1 MKLSRLA
8 LAVALAPGLAVADD
22 LSRDQ
27 ALKLSD
33 TVITA
38 NRDVQQRGESSAAIS
53 VFTRQDIERLNPS
66 SVGELLSRVP
76 GVQVI
81 RNGGR
86 GANTSLFIRGTS
98 NAQSLVLIDG
108 VRIGSASSGGAA
120 LQYLSVEQIERIE
133 VLRGSRSAMYG
144 ADALGGVV
152 QIFTRRGE
160 GEGLHPYLRLAGG
173 SEGTWERSLGL
184 SGGDG
189 RTRYNLTGSL
199 EETDGI
205 DRTDL
210 SYASDADHDAFRN
223 RSFSLNLAHSL
234 SDDLEIGLSAVDQR
248 GKSEYDNPSGRY
260 DSSTRLSYPAENWSE
275 FSQSSVSAYVDANL
289 ADSWS
294 SRLELGH
301 SEDKQEDF
309 DKLFPGSDVF
319 NTYRDS
325 AAWLN
330 TLQLGN
336 DQQLRVGLDY
346 QEDNLHS
353 STAYREEERWNQA
366 AFIQHSYQGE
376 HFSTEL
382 GLRHDKNEQYGSEN
396 TWNAALTLP
405 LNQANELVLSYAEGF
420 RVPTFNDLYWPAG
433 AWYVG
438 NPDLAPEKSRS
449 YELQWRSQLA
459 EGTRLE
465 ASLYR
470 TDIDDLITYVRDS
483 STFIGRNYNVDQA
496 RINGFEVSLQQQL
509 GAWTGNLSLSIIDP
523 RDRDSGHTL
532 ARRAKRHL
540 SLDLDR
546 RLGDFNVGATWQAY
560 SQRYDDV
567 ANNREIAGYGVLD
580 LRGSWQASKELAFDL
595 KLANLLDKG
604 YSTALYQY
612 AGDYRYYG
620 YQETPRSLML
630 GLTWTPAL

>member
-234 SDDLEIGLSAVDQR
+234 SDDLEIGLSVVDQR
-248 GKSEYDNPSGRY
+248 GKSEYDNPYGRFDY
-260 DSSTRLSYPAENWSE
+260 STYLSYPAENWSE

-353 STAYREEERWNQA
+353 STAYSEEERWNQA

-420 RVPTFNDLYWPAG
+420 RVPTFNDLYGPANWG
-433 AWYVG
+433 S
-438 NPDLAPEKSRS
+438 NPDLDPERSKS

>member
-98 NAQSLVLIDG
+98 NVQSLVLIDG

-248 GKSEYDNPSGRY
+248 GKSEYDNPYGRFDY
-260 DSSTRLSYPAENWSE
+260 STYLSYPAENWSE

-353 STAYREEERWNQA
+353 STAYSEEERWNQA

-405 LNQANELVLSYAEGF
+405 LNQVNELVLSYAEGF
-420 RVPTFNDLYWPAG
+420 RVPTFNDLYGPANWG
-433 AWYVG
+433 S
-438 NPDLAPEKSRS
+438 NPDLDPERSKS

-470 TDIDDLITYVRDS
+470 TDVDDLITYVWDS

>member
-8 LAVALAPGLAVADD
+8 LAVALAPSLAVADD

-53 VFTRQDIERLNPS
+53 VFTRKDIERLNPS

-120 LQYLSVEQIERIE
+120 LQFLSVEQIERVE

-160 GEGLHPYLRLAGG
+160 GEGVHPYLRLDGG
-173 SEGTWERSLGL
+173 SEGTWERSFGL

-205 DRTDL
+205 DRSDV
-210 SYASDADHDAFRN
+210 SYTSDADHDAFRN

-248 GKSEYDNPSGRY
+248 GKSEYDNPYGRY
-260 DSSTRLSYPAENWSE
+260 DSSTYLSYPAENWSE
-275 FSQSSVSAYVDANL
+275 FSQSSVSAYIDANL

-309 DKLFPGSDVF
+309 DKLYPGNDVF

-353 STAYREEERWNQA
+353 STAYSEESRWNQA

-405 LNQANELVLSYAEGF
+405 LNQANDLVLSYAEGF
-420 RVPTFNDLYWPAG
+420 RVPTFNDLYGPADWG
-433 AWYVG
+433 A
-438 NPDLAPEKSRS
+438 NPDLDPERSKS

-459 EGTRLE
+459 ETTRLE

-470 TDIDDLITYVRDS
+470 TDVRDLITYAWDS
-483 STFIGRNYNVDQA
+483 STFIGSNYNVDEA
-496 RINGFEVSLQQQL
+496 RISGFEASLQQQL
-509 GAWTGNLSLSIIDP
+509 GAWIGNLSLSIIDP
-523 RDRDSGHTL
+523 RDRNTGHTL

-540 SLDLDR
+540 SLDIDR

-567 ANNREIAGYGVLD
+567 ANSREIAGYGVLD

-595 KLANLLDKG
+595 KLANLLDKD

>member
-98 NAQSLVLIDG
+98 NVQSLVLIDG

-248 GKSEYDNPSGRY
+248 GKSEYDNPYGRFDY
-260 DSSTRLSYPAENWSE
+260 STYLSYPAENWSE
-275 FSQSSVSAYVDANL
+275 FSQSSISAYVDANL

-353 STAYREEERWNQA
+353 STAYSEEERWNQA

-420 RVPTFNDLYWPAG
+420 RVPTFNDLYGPANWG
-433 AWYVG
+433 S
-438 NPDLAPEKSRS
+438 NPDLDPERSKS

-470 TDIDDLITYVRDS
+470 TDVDDLITYVWDS

-509 GAWTGNLSLSIIDP
+509 GVWTGNLSLSIIDP

>member
-248 GKSEYDNPSGRY
+248 GKSEYDNPYGRFDY
-260 DSSTRLSYPAENWSE
+260 STYLSYPAENWSE

-353 STAYREEERWNQA
+353 STAYSEEERWNQA

-420 RVPTFNDLYWPAG
+420 RVPTFNDLYGPANWG
-433 AWYVG
+433 S
-438 NPDLAPEKSRS
+438 NPDLDPERSKS

-470 TDIDDLITYVRDS
+470 TDVDDLITYVWDS

-567 ANNREIAGYGVLD
+567 ANNREAGYGVLD

-612 AGDYRYYG
+612 AGDDRYYG

>member
-248 GKSEYDNPSGRY
+248 GKSEYDNPYGRFDY
-260 DSSTRLSYPAENWSE
+260 STYLSYPAENWSE

-353 STAYREEERWNQA
+353 STAYSEEERWNQA

-420 RVPTFNDLYWPAG
+420 RVPTFNDLYGPANWG
-433 AWYVG
+433 S
-438 NPDLAPEKSRS
+438 NPDLDPERSKS

-470 TDIDDLITYVRDS
+470 TDVDDLITYVWDS

>member
-248 GKSEYDNPSGRY
+248 GKSEYDNPYGRFDY
-260 DSSTRLSYPAENWSE
+260 STYLSYPAENWSE

-353 STAYREEERWNQA
+353 STAYSEEERWNQA

-405 LNQANELVLSYAEGF
+405 LTQANELVLSYAEGF
-420 RVPTFNDLYWPAG
+420 RVPTFNDLYGPANWG
-433 AWYVG
+433 S
-438 NPDLAPEKSRS
+438 NPDLDPERSKS

-470 TDIDDLITYVRDS
+470 TDIDDLITYVWDS

-567 ANNREIAGYGVLD
+567 ANNREAGYGVLD

>member
-53 VFTRQDIERLNPS
+53 VFTRKDIERLNPS

-81 RNGGR
+81 LNGGR

-120 LQYLSVEQIERIE
+120 LQFLSVEQIERVE

-184 SGGDG
+184 SGGDD

-205 DRTDL
+205 DRSDV
-210 SYASDADHDAFRN
+210 SYTSDADHDAFRN

-234 SDDLEIGLSAVDQR
+234 SDDLEIGLSALDQR
-248 GKSEYDNPSGRY
+248 GKSEYDNPYGRF
-260 DSSTRLSYPAENWSE
+260 DNSTYLSYPAENWSE

-309 DKLFPGSDVF
+309 DKLYPGSDVF

-336 DQQLRVGLDY
+336 GQQLRVGLDY
-346 QEDNLHS
+346 QEDTLHS
-353 STAYREEERWNQA
+353 STAYSEEERWNQA
-366 AFIQHSYQGE
+366 VFIQHGYQGE

-405 LNQANELVLSYAEGF
+405 LNAANELVLSYAEGF
-420 RVPTFNDLYWPAG
+420 RVPTFNDLYGPDDWG
-433 AWYVG
+433 S
-438 NPDLAPEKSRS
+438 NPNLDPERSRS

-459 EGTRLE
+459 ENTRLE

-470 TDIDDLITYVRDS
+470 TDVEDLITYVWDS

-496 RINGFEVSLQQQL
+496 RINGFEASLQQQL

-567 ANNREIAGYGVLD
+567 ANSREIAGYGVLD
-580 LRGSWQASKELAFDL
+580 LRGSWQASTELAFDL
-595 KLANLLDKG
+595 KLANVLDKD

-620 YQETPRSLML
+620 YQETPRSLLL

>member
-248 GKSEYDNPSGRY
+248 GKSEYDNPYGRFDY
-260 DSSTRLSYPAENWSE
+260 STYLSYPAENWSE
-275 FSQSSVSAYVDANL
+275 FSQSSISAYVDANL

-353 STAYREEERWNQA
+353 STAYSEEERWNQA

-420 RVPTFNDLYWPAG
+420 RVPTFNDLYGPANWG
-433 AWYVG
+433 S
-438 NPDLAPEKSRS
+438 NPDLDPERSKS

-470 TDIDDLITYVRDS
+470 TDVDDLITYVWDS

>member
-8 LAVALAPGLAVADD
+8 LAITLAPSLACADD
-22 LSRDQ
+22 LSRSQ
-27 ALKLSD
+27 ALKLPD

-38 NRDVQQRGESSAAIS
+38 NREAQPRGESSAAIS
-53 VFTRQDIERLNPS
+53 VFTRADIERLRPS
-66 SVGELLSRVP
+66 SVGELLARVP
-76 GVQVI
+76 GVQVV

-86 GANTSLFIRGTS
+86 GANSSLFIRGTS

-108 VRIGSASSGGAA
+108 VRIGSVSSGGAA
-120 LQYLSVEQIERIE
+120 LQHLSIEQIERVE
-133 VLRGSRSAMYG
+133 VLRGSRSALYG
-144 ADALGGVV
+144 ADAIGGVV

-189 RTRYNLTGSL
+189 QTRFSL
-199 EETDGI
+199 AASLDETDGI
-205 DRTDL
+205 DRTGR
-210 SYASDADHDAFRN
+210 SYASDADHDAYRN
-223 RSFSLNLAHSL
+223 RSFSLNLAHAL

-248 GKSEYDNPSGRY
+248 GKSEYDNPYGRY
-260 DSSTRLSYPAENWSE
+260 DSSTFLSYPAENWSE
-275 FSQSSVSAYVDANL
+275 FAQSSVSAYLDA
-289 ADSWS
+289 DFGESWS

-309 DKLFPGSDVF
+309 DKLHAGSDVF
-319 NTYRDS
+319 NSYRDS

-330 TLQLGN
+330 TLELGN
-336 DQQLRVGLDY
+336 GHQLRAGLDY
-346 QEDNLHS
+346 LRDKLHS
-353 STAYREEERWNQA
+353 STAYSEESRWNQA
-366 AFIQHSYQGE
+366 VFVQHGYQGE
-376 HFSTEL
+376 RFSTEL
-382 GLRHDKNEQYGSEN
+382 GLRHDKNQQYGSEN

-405 LNQANELVLSYAEGF
+405 LNPANELVLSYAEGF
-420 RVPTFNDLYWPAG
+420 RVPTFNDLYGPEDWG
-433 AWYVG
+433 A
-438 NPDLAPEKSRS
+438 NPELDPERSKS

-470 TDIDDLITYVRDS
+470 TDVRDLIAYVWDS
-483 STFIGRNYNVDQA
+483 TTFIGRNYNVDEA
-496 RINGFEVSLQQQL
+496 RINGFEASLQQQL

-523 RDRDSGHTL
+523 RDRETGHTL

-546 RLGDFNVGATWQAY
+546 QLGAFAVGASWQAY
-560 SQRYDDV
+560 SQRYDDA
-567 ANNREIAGYGVLD
+567 ANQREIAGYGVLD
-580 LRGSWQASKELAFDL
+580 LRGSWQASEELLLDL

-604 YSTALYQY
+604 YSNALYQY
-612 AGDYRYYG
+612 SGDFEYYG
-620 YQETPRSLML
+620 YRETPRSLLL
-630 GLTWTPAL
+630 GLTWTPSL

>member
-248 GKSEYDNPSGRY
+248 GKSEYDNPYGRFDY
-260 DSSTRLSYPAENWSE
+260 STYLSYPAENWSE

-353 STAYREEERWNQA
+353 STAYSEEERWNQA

-420 RVPTFNDLYWPAG
+420 RVPTFNDLYGPANWG
-433 AWYVG
+433 S
-438 NPDLAPEKSRS
+438 NPDLDPERSKS

-470 TDIDDLITYVRDS
+470 TDVDDLITYVWDS

-567 ANNREIAGYGVLD
+567 ANNREAGYGVLD

>member
-234 SDDLEIGLSAVDQR
+234 SDDLEIGLSVVDQR
-248 GKSEYDNPSGRY
+248 GKSEYDNPYGRFDY
-260 DSSTRLSYPAENWSE
+260 STYLSYPAENWSE

-353 STAYREEERWNQA
+353 STAYSEEERWNQA

-405 LNQANELVLSYAEGF
+405 LTQANELVLSYAEGF
-420 RVPTFNDLYWPAG
+420 RVPTFNDLYGPANWG
-433 AWYVG
+433 S
-438 NPDLAPEKSRS
+438 NPDLDPERSKS

-567 ANNREIAGYGVLD
+567 ANNREAGYGVLD

>member
-248 GKSEYDNPSGRY
+248 GKSEYDNPYGRFDY
-260 DSSTRLSYPAENWSE
+260 STYLSYPAENWSE

-353 STAYREEERWNQA
+353 STAYSEEERWNQA

-420 RVPTFNDLYWPAG
+420 RVPTFNDLYGPANWG
-433 AWYVG
+433 S
-438 NPDLAPEKSRS
+438 NPDLDPERSKS

-470 TDIDDLITYVRDS
+470 TDVDDLITYVWDS
-483 STFIGRNYNVDQA
+483 STSIGRNYNVDQA

>member
-248 GKSEYDNPSGRY
+248 GKSEYDNPYGRFDY
-260 DSSTRLSYPAENWSE
+260 STYLSYPAENWSE
-275 FSQSSVSAYVDANL
+275 FSQSSISAYVDANL

-353 STAYREEERWNQA
+353 STAYSEEERWNQA

-420 RVPTFNDLYWPAG
+420 RVPTFNDLYGPANWG
-433 AWYVG
+433 S
-438 NPDLAPEKSRS
+438 NPDLDPERSKS

-470 TDIDDLITYVRDS
+470 TDVDDLITYVWDS

-509 GAWTGNLSLSIIDP
+509 GVWTGNLSLSIIDP

>member
-248 GKSEYDNPSGRY
+248 GKSEYDNPYGRFDY
-260 DSSTRLSYPAENWSE
+260 STYLSYPAENWSE

-353 STAYREEERWNQA
+353 STAYSEEERWNQA

-420 RVPTFNDLYWPAG
+420 RVPTFNDLYGPANWG
-433 AWYVG
+433 S
-438 NPDLAPEKSRS
+438 NPDLDPERSKS

-470 TDIDDLITYVRDS
+470 TDVDDLITYVWDS

-612 AGDYRYYG
+612 AGDDRYYG

>member
-8 LAVALAPGLAVADD
+8 LAVALAPGLTVADD

-120 LQYLSVEQIERIE
+120 LQFLSVEQIERVE

-205 DRTDL
+205 DRSDV

-234 SDDLEIGLSAVDQR
+234 SDDLEIGLSALDQR
-248 GKSEYDNPSGRY
+248 GKSEYDNPYGRF
-260 DSSTRLSYPAENWSE
+260 DNSTYLSYPAENWSE
-275 FSQSSVSAYVDANL
+275 FNQSSVSAYIDANL

-309 DKLFPGSDVF
+309 DKLYPGSDVF

-330 TLQLGN
+330 TLQLGS

-353 STAYREEERWNQA
+353 STAYSEESRWNQA

-405 LNQANELVLSYAEGF
+405 INPTNELVLSYAEGF
-420 RVPTFNDLYWPAG
+420 RVPTFNDLYGPDDWG
-433 AWYVG
+433 S
-438 NPDLAPEKSRS
+438 NPNLDPERSKS

-459 EGTRLE
+459 ESTRLE

-470 TDIDDLITYVRDS
+470 TDVEDLITYVWDS

-496 RINGFEVSLQQQL
+496 RINGFEASLQQQL
-509 GAWTGNLSLSIIDP
+509 GAWSGNLSLSIIDP

-567 ANNREIAGYGVLD
+567 ANSREIAGYGVLD
-580 LRGSWQASKELAFDL
+580 LRGSWQASTELALDL
-595 KLANLLDKG
+595 KLANLLDKD

-620 YQETPRSLML
+620 YQETPRSLLL

>member
-8 LAVALAPGLAVADD
+8 LAVALAPGLSFAAAP
-22 LSRDQ
+22 SRDE
-27 ALKLSD
+27 ALKLAD

-38 NRDVQQRGESSAAIS
+38 NRDVQAHGESSAAVS
-53 VFTRQDIERLNPS
+53 VFTREDIERLRPS

-76 GVQVI
+76 GVQLV

-86 GANTSLFIRGTS
+86 GANTSQFIRGTS
-98 NAQSLVLIDG
+98 NAQSLILVDG

-120 LQYLSVEQIERIE
+120 LQFLSIEQIERIE
-133 VLRGSRSAMYG
+133 VLRGSRSAIYG
-144 ADALGGVV
+144 ADAIGGVV

-160 GEGLHPYLRLAGG
+160 GEGLHPVVRLAGG
-173 SEGTWERSLGL
+173 SQGTWERSLGL
-184 SGGDG
+184 SGGNE

-205 DRTDL
+205 DRSDI
-210 SYASDADHDAFRN
+210 SYGSDADHDAYRN
-223 RSFSLNLAHSL
+223 RSFGLNLAHAL

-248 GKSEYDNPSGRY
+248 GKSEYDNPYGRY
-260 DSSTRLSYPAENWSE
+260 DNSTFLSYPAQNWSE
-275 FSQSSVSAYVDANL
+275 FSQSTVAAYLDANFS
-289 ADSWS
+289 DNWS

-309 DKLFPGSDVF
+309 DKLYPARDVF

-330 TLQLGN
+330 TLELGSGH
-336 DQQLRVGLDY
+336 QLRVGLDY
-346 QEDNLHS
+346 LEDNLHS
-353 STAYREEERWNQA
+353 STAYSEESRWNQA
-366 AFIQHSYQGE
+366 AFIQHAYQGE

-405 LNQANELVLSYAEGF
+405 LNEANDLVLSYAEGF
-420 RVPTFNDLYWPAG
+420 RVPTFNDLYGPANWG
-433 AWYVG
+433 A
-438 NPDLAPEKSRS
+438 NPDLNPERSKS

-459 EGTRLE
+459 KGTRLE

-470 TDIDDLITYVRDS
+470 TDIRDLITYVWDS
-483 STFIGRNYNVDQA
+483 STFIGRNYNVDEA
-496 RINGFEVSLQQQL
+496 RINGFEASLQQQL

-546 RLGDFNVGATWQAY
+546 SFGAFGVGATWQAF
-560 SQRYDDV
+560 SQRYDDD
-567 ANNREIAGYGVLD
+567 ANQREIAGYGVLD
-580 LRGSWQASKELAFDL
+580 LRGSWKASPELAFDL
-595 KLANLLDKG
+595 KLANVLDKD
-604 YSTALYQY
+604 YSNALYQY

-620 YQETPRSLML
+620 YQETPRSLLL
-630 GLTWTPAL
+630 GLTWTPEL

>member
-8 LAVALAPGLAVADD
+8 LAVALAPSLAVADD

-53 VFTRQDIERLNPS
+53 VFTREDIERLNPS

-120 LQYLSVEQIERIE
+120 LQFLSVEQIERVE

-173 SEGTWERSLGL
+173 SEGTWERSFGL

-205 DRTDL
+205 DRSDV
-210 SYASDADHDAFRN
+210 SYTSDADHDAFRN

-234 SDDLEIGLSAVDQR
+234 SNDLEIGLSAVDQR
-248 GKSEYDNPSGRY
+248 GKSEYDNPYGRF
-260 DSSTRLSYPAENWSE
+260 DNSTYLSYPAENWSE
-275 FSQSSVSAYVDANL
+275 FSQSSVSAYIDANL

-309 DKLFPGSDVF
+309 DKLYPGSDVF

-330 TLQLGN
+330 TLQLGS

-353 STAYREEERWNQA
+353 STVYSEEERWNQA

-405 LNQANELVLSYAEGF
+405 INQANDLVLSYAEGF
-420 RVPTFNDLYWPAG
+420 RVPTFNDLYGPADWG
-433 AWYVG
+433 A
-438 NPDLAPEKSRS
+438 NPDLDPERSKS

-459 EGTRLE
+459 ESTRLE

-470 TDIDDLITYVRDS
+470 TDVRDLITYVWDS
-483 STFIGRNYNVDQA
+483 STFIGSNYNVDEA
-496 RINGFEVSLQQQL
+496 RINGFEASLQQQL
-509 GAWTGNLSLSIIDP
+509 GVWTGNLSLSIIDP
-523 RDRDSGHTL
+523 RDRNTGHTL

-540 SLDLDR
+540 SLDIDR
-546 RLGDFNVGATWQAY
+546 RLGDFNIGATWQAY

-567 ANNREIAGYGVLD
+567 ANSREIAGYGVLD
-580 LRGSWQASKELAFDL
+580 LRGSWQASNELAFDL
-595 KLANLLDKG
+595 KLANLLDKD

>member
-248 GKSEYDNPSGRY
+248 GKSEYDNPYGRFDY
-260 DSSTRLSYPAENWSE
+260 STYLSYPAENWSE

-330 TLQLGN
+330 ILQLSN

-353 STAYREEERWNQA
+353 STAYSEEERWNQA

-420 RVPTFNDLYWPAG
+420 RVPTFNDLYGPANWG
-433 AWYVG
+433 S
-438 NPDLAPEKSRS
+438 NPDLDPERSKS

-470 TDIDDLITYVRDS
+470 TDVDDLITYVWDS

>member
-8 LAVALAPGLAVADD
+8 LAVALAPGLTVADD

-120 LQYLSVEQIERIE
+120 LQFLSVEQIERVE

-205 DRTDL
+205 DRSDV

-248 GKSEYDNPSGRY
+248 GKSEYDNPYGRF
-260 DSSTRLSYPAENWSE
+260 DNSTYLSYPAENWSE

-309 DKLFPGSDVF
+309 DKLYPGSDVF

-336 DQQLRVGLDY
+336 GQQLRVGLDY

-353 STAYREEERWNQA
+353 STAYSEESRWNQA

-405 LNQANELVLSYAEGF
+405 INPTNELVLSYAEGF
-420 RVPTFNDLYWPAG
+420 RVPTFNDLYGPDDWG
-433 AWYVG
+433 S
-438 NPDLAPEKSRS
+438 NPNLDPERSKS

-459 EGTRLE
+459 ESTRLE

-470 TDIDDLITYVRDS
+470 TDVEDLITYVWDS

-496 RINGFEVSLQQQL
+496 RINGFEASLQQQL
-509 GAWTGNLSLSIIDP
+509 GAWSGNLSLSIIDP

-567 ANNREIAGYGVLD
+567 ANSREIAGYGVLD
-580 LRGSWQASKELAFDL
+580 LRGSWQASTELAFDL
-595 KLANLLDKG
+595 KLANLLDKDYG
-604 YSTALYQY
+604 TALYQY

-620 YQETPRSLML
+620 YQETPRSLLL

>member
-248 GKSEYDNPSGRY
+248 GKSEYDNPYGRFDY
-260 DSSTRLSYPAENWSE
+260 STYLSYPAENWSE

-353 STAYREEERWNQA
+353 STAYSEEERWNQA

-405 LNQANELVLSYAEGF
+405 LNQVNELVLSYAEGF
-420 RVPTFNDLYWPAG
+420 RVPTFNDLYGPANWG
-433 AWYVG
+433 S
-438 NPDLAPEKSRS
+438 NPDLDPERSKS

-470 TDIDDLITYVRDS
+470 TDVDDLITYVWDS

-567 ANNREIAGYGVLD
+567 ANNREAGYGVLD

>member
-353 STAYREEERWNQA
+353 STAYSEEERWNQA

-420 RVPTFNDLYWPAG
+420 RVPTLNDLYWPAG

-470 TDIDDLITYVRDS
+470 TDVDDLITYVWDS
-483 STFIGRNYNVDQA
+483 STSIGRNYNVDQA

>member
-205 DRTDL
+205 DRTNL

-248 GKSEYDNPSGRY
+248 GKSEYDNPYGRFDY
-260 DSSTRLSYPAENWSE
+260 STYLSYPAENWSE

-353 STAYREEERWNQA
+353 STAYSEEERWNQA

-420 RVPTFNDLYWPAG
+420 RVPTFNDLYGPANWG
-433 AWYVG
+433 S
-438 NPDLAPEKSRS
+438 NPDLDPERSKS

-470 TDIDDLITYVRDS
+470 TDVDDLITYVWDS
-483 STFIGRNYNVDQA
+483 STSIGRNYNVDQA

-567 ANNREIAGYGVLD
+567 ANSEIAGYGVLD

-612 AGDYRYYG
+612 AGDSRYYG